1 VLHLVLKLRVNP
13 NYFHVLLTDSP
24 LCQLTGTKDG
34 QFEINL
40 ILFNKFEADAE
51 GTPVEDQQ

>member
-13 NYFHVLLTDSP
+13 NQFHVLLTDSP

-51 GTPVEDQQ
+51 GTPVED